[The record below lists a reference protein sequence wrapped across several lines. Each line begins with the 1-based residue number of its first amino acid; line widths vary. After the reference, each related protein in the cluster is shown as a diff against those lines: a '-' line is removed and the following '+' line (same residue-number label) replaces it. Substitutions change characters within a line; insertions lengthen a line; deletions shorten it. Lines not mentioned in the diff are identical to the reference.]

1 MSDIQ
6 ESSIELEIDGQT
18 LRAQK
23 GAMVIEV
30 ADEAGIRIPRF
41 CYHKKLPIAANC
53 RMCLV
58 EVEKAPKPLPACATP
73 VMPGMKVKTRSP
85 MALEA
90 QKSVMEFL
98 LINHP
103 LDCPICDQGGQCEL
117 QDVAMGFGQDISR
130 YTEAK
135 RVVKDKNLGSLIATD
150 MTRCIHCTRC
160 VRFGQDVANIREMGA
175 TGRGEFTQIGTY
187 IEKSISSELSGNII
201 DLCPVGALTSKPFRF
216 KARAW
221 ELKQSNGVSTHD
233 ILGSNLYLHAWR
245 NQVMRVVPR
254 ENEQL
259 NEVWLSDRDRYSYE
273 GLNSPD
279 RLQKPMIKSESGEW
293 QEVDWHKALT
303 VALEQVQKTLHEQGP
318 AQIGSLISPNAS
330 IEEHYLLQKFCR
342 DHEIGN
348 IDHRVFQQN
357 NKNQSSLPS
366 YPSLGITL
374 EELEKTEVIVLIGT
388 NIHKDIPLL
397 GHRIVKAVKNGAKVI
412 MINPAHFSTNFK
424 VDHDLVYSYGEMI
437 KPLAGILKA
446 SGVTKQA
453 GLLSA
458 VNISPQ
464 EQVIAELMAQPGKK
478 AIFLGPL
485 GISHPNFDEL
495 YFLATEWAKQAQ
507 ASFGLLSHGG
517 NSAGAYI
524 AGAIPDPAGLCAN
537 EMFAQSLK
545 TYLLYQ
551 IDPLIDSPNPG
562 KTKLALSQAESVIA
576 FTSYVSETL
585 KQYATVLLPVV
596 PYTETAGTYVNAMGQ
611 WQTVDA
617 AVTPLGEAR
626 PGWKVLRVLGNLFKL
641 DGFDYQNTNEILAE
655 VKLQFANKPGKNL
668 YHTDFV
674 PAKLSLTNVAPIGAP
689 LVRVA
694 PIGLYQID
702 NITRRAAALQNT
714 PDNQQTSF
722 VYLNKQEAVK
732 RELFD
737 GHPVRLIQPEFDK
750 MSDPLLLKI
759 SDSLPDGVVLAY
771 HGLSELNLLGGNGEW
786 VDVQPVDSSIA

>member
-1 MSDIQ
+1 MSDTQ
-6 ESSIELEIDGQT
+6 EISIEIDGQT
-18 LRAQK
+18 LSAKK
-23 GAMVIEV
+23 GEMVIEV
-30 ADEAGIRIPRF
+30 ADKAGIRIPRF

-73 VMPGMKVKTRSP
+73 VMPGMKVQTRSP

-135 RVVKDKNLGSLIATD
+135 RVVKDKNLGPLVATD

-187 IEKSISSELSGNII
+187 IEHSIDSELSGNII

-221 ELKQSNGVSTHD
+221 ELIQSNHVSVHD
-233 ILGSNLYLHAWR
+233 ILGSNLSLHAWR
-245 NQVMRVVPR
+245 NKIMRVVPR

-293 QEVDWHKALT
+293 TEVDWHKALT
-303 VALEQVQKTLHEQGP
+303 VALEQIQKTLHEQGP
-318 AQIGSLISPNAS
+318 KQIGALISPNAS
-330 IEEHYLLQKFCR
+330 LEEQYLFQKFCR
-342 DHEIGN
+342 EHQVGN
-348 IDHRVFQQN
+348 IDHRLFQQN

-366 YPSLGITL
+366 YPSLGVTL
-374 EELEKTEVIVLIGT
+374 EELEQSDVIVLIGT
-388 NIHKDIPLL
+388 NIHKDIPML
-397 GHRIVKAVKNGAKVI
+397 GHRIVKAAKNGAKI
-412 MINPAHFSTNFK
+412 IAINPMHFATNF
-424 VDHDLVYSYGEMI
+424 DLTHDVVCEYGDMI
-437 KPLAGILKA
+437 KPLASILKA
-446 SGVTKQA
+446 SGVSKHNA
-453 GLLSA
+453 LLSD
-458 VNISPQ
+458 VKISEQ
-464 EQVIAELMAQPGKK
+464 EQAIANLLAQPGKK
-478 AIFLGPL
+478 SVFLGPL
-485 GISHPNFDEL
+485 AIAHPHFDEL
-495 YFLATEWAKQAQ
+495 YFLATECAKQAQ

-524 AGAIPDPAGLCAN
+524 AGSLPDPAGLSAHQ
-537 EMFAQSLK
+537 MFAEPLK

-551 IDPLIDSPNPG
+551 LDPDIDCPNPG
-562 KTKLALSQAESVIA
+562 KAKLALSQAESVIA
-576 FTSYVSETL
+576 FTPYLSETL
-585 KQYATVLLPVV
+585 KQYATVLLPIV
-596 PYTETAGTYVNAMGQ
+596 PFSETAGTYVNGLSQ

-617 AVTPLGEAR
+617 AVTPFGEAR

-641 DGFDYQNTNEILAE
+641 DGFEYQTTNDVLTE
-655 VKLQFANKPGKNL
+655 VKAQFANKPGKSL
-668 YHTDFV
+668 YHADYV
-674 PAKLSLTNVAPIGAP
+674 PLKLSLSTTAP
-689 LVRVA
+689 LNNGLVRIA
-694 PIGLYQID
+694 PIGLYQVD
-702 NITRRAAALQNT
+702 NVVRRAAALQKT
-714 PDNQQTSF
+714 ADNQQTQV
-722 VYLNKQEAVK
+722 VYLNKREADK

-737 GHPVRLIQPEFDK
+737 GHPVQFIQSGLDK
-750 MSDPLLLKI
+750 PSHALRLKI
-759 SDSLPDGVVLAY
+759 ANNLPDGVVLAY
-771 HGLSELNLLGGNGEW
+771 HGLSELAMLGGNGEW
-786 VDVQPVDSSIA
+786 VDVQSVDSNIV

>member
-1 MSDIQ
+1 MSDSQ
-6 ESSIELEIDGQT
+6 EISIEIDGQT
-18 LRAQK
+18 LIAKK
-23 GAMVIEV
+23 GDMVIKV

-41 CYHKKLPIAANC
+41 CYHNKLPIAANC

-85 MALEA
+85 MALDA

-117 QDVAMGFGQDISR
+117 QDVAMGFGQGISR

-187 IEKSISSELSGNII
+187 IEQSIDSELSGNII

-221 ELKQSNGVSTHD
+221 ELKQSNSVSVHD
-233 ILGSNLYLHAWR
+233 ILGSNLYLHAWH
-245 NQVMRVVPR
+245 NQVMRVVPK
-254 ENEQL
+254 ENEDV
-259 NEVWLSDRDRYSYE
+259 NEVWLADRDRYSYE

-279 RLQKPMIKSESGEW
+279 RLQKPMIKTESGEW
-293 QEVDWHKALT
+293 VQVDWHQALT

-318 AQIGSLISPNAS
+318 QEIGALISPNAS
-330 IEEHYLLQKFCR
+330 VEEHYLLQKFCR
-342 DHEIGN
+342 EHKIGH

-357 NKNQSSLPS
+357 NKNQYSLPS
-366 YPSLGITL
+366 YPTLGVSL
-374 EELEKTEVIVLIGT
+374 EDLEKTDVIVLIGT
-388 NIHKDIPLL
+388 NIHKDVPLL
-397 GHRIVKAVKNGAKVI
+397 AHRIVKAQKNGAKVV
-412 MINPAHFSTNFK
+412 MINPMHFATNFK
-424 VDHDLVYSYGEMI
+424 TDHDIVCAHGDMI
-437 KPLAGILKA
+437 KPLASIVKA
-446 SGVTKQA
+446 LGTSKHTS
-453 GLLSA
+453 LLSDVSVEATEQA
-458 VNISPQ
+458 VAQ
-464 EQVIAELMAQPGKK
+464 LLAQPGKK
-478 AIFLGPL
+478 AVFLGQL
-485 GISHPNFDEL
+485 AISHPHFDEL
-495 YFLATEWAKQAQ
+495 YFLATEWAKLAQ

-524 AGAIPDPAGLCAN
+524 AGSIPDASALGAH
-537 EMFAQSLK
+537 EMLAKNLK

-551 IDPLIDSPNPG
+551 IDPEIDCPHPG
-562 KTKLALSQAESVIA
+562 KAKLALAQAEHVIA

-585 KQYATVLLPVV
+585 KKYATVLLPIV
-596 PYTETAGTYVNAMGQ
+596 PFSETAGTYVNGLGQ

-641 DGFDYQNTNEILAE
+641 DDFEYQHSSEILTE
-655 VKLQFANKPGKNL
+655 VKAQLANRPGKSV
-668 YHTDFV
+668 YHSDYV
-674 PAKLSLTNVAPIGAP
+674 PAKLNMISSPMHSDKGLIRIAP
-689 LVRVA
+689 V
-694 PIGLYQID
+694 GLYQID
-702 NITRRAAALQNT
+702 NVTRRAAALQKT
-714 PDNQQTSF
+714 ADNQQTQF
-722 VYLNKQEAVK
+722 IYLNKTEAQK

-737 GHPVRLIQPEFDK
+737 GHPVRLVQLDTNVA
-750 MSDPLLLKI
+750 SDPLLLRV
-759 SDSLPDGVVLAY
+759 SDTLPDGVVLAY
-771 HGLSELNLLGGNGEW
+771 HGINELTAIGGHGEW
-786 VDVQPVDSSIA
+786 VDVQPVDSSIV